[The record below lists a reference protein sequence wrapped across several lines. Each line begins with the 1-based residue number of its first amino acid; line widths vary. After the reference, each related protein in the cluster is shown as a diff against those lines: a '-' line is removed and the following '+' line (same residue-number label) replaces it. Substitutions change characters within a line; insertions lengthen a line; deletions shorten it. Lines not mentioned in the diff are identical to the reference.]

1 MATTLTMATTRL
13 NGEPAFK
20 ALCNATEDKVAD
32 EKLGLLTALSKGI

>member
-1 MATTLTMATTRL
+1 M
-13 NGEPAFK
+13 EPPRTVLLRVVEK